1 MTEPLHERHLV
12 RWLLKTLQAAG
23 LHAEREHPI
32 APQQP
37 LRADLLLRGLK
48 QPGQCLCPPLAEA
61 FPAERW
67 LLELFVFRRPSGL
80 QLASTQ
86 SKAWELVR
94 QAAQSGA
101 SPEACRLGVLML
113 CWQQPLHES
122 LWPGDGQLLAPG
134 VWLWDRRWLG
144 LFLVHLP
151 ALPAEAGYSGLRLLH
166 TRSAGRLRALGVDG
180 TLEETVKVAAMG
192 ALKELA
198 RDLGDEELMRLS
210 TEELLRRGRQEGRA
224 EGIRIGE
231 QRGRT
236 EGIRIGEQRGI
247 RIGEQRG
254 RREALLELA
263 RQLLGEETVR
273 ALSEEQDLEALQ
285 RRLAELLQRR

>member
-12 RWLLKTLQAAG
+12 RWLLKTLRAAG
-23 LHAEREHPI
+23 LRAEREHPV

-37 LRADLLLRGLK
+37 LRADLLLEGLRR
-48 QPGQCLCPPLAEA
+48 PAQCLWPPLAEA

-67 LLELFVFRRPSGL
+67 LLELFVSRRPGGL

-94 QAAQSGA
+94 QAAQGGA
-101 SPEACRLGVLML
+101 SLNACRLGVLVL
-113 CWQQPLHES
+113 CWQQPPPEV
-122 LWPGDGQLLAPG
+122 LWPAGIEPLAPG
-134 VWLWDRRWLG
+134 VWHWDGGLVG
-144 LFLVHLP
+144 LFVVHLP
-151 ALPAEAGYSGLRLLH
+151 VLPDEPGYSGLRLLH
-166 TRSAGRLRALGVDG
+166 ARSAGRLRALGQDG

-210 TEELLRRGRQEGRA
+210 AEQLLQRGRQ

-231 QRGRT
+231 RRGRQ

-254 RREALLELA
+254 REALLALAERLLGPQEA
-263 RQLLGEETVR
+263 RQL
-273 ALSEEQDLEALQ
+273 AEEQDLEALQ
-285 RRLAELLQRR
+285 RRLTELLRKG

>member
-12 RWLLKTLQAAG
+12 RWLLKTLEAAG
-23 LHAEREHPI
+23 LKAEREQPI

-48 QPGQCLCPPLAEA
+48 QPSQCLWPLLAEA

-67 LLELFVFRRPSGL
+67 LLELFVSRRPGGP

-94 QAAQSGA
+94 QAAQGGA
-101 SPEACRLGVLML
+101 SPEACRVGVLML

-122 LWPGDGQLLAPG
+122 LWPGDGLPLAPG

-151 ALPAEAGYSGLRLLH
+151 ALPEEPGYSGLRLLYA
-166 TRSAGRLRALGVDG
+166 RSAGRLRALGADG

-198 RDLGDEELMRLS
+198 RDLGDEELVRLS
-210 TEELLRRGRQEGRA
+210 TEELLRRGRQEG
-224 EGIRIGE
+224 
-231 QRGRT
+231 
-236 EGIRIGEQRGI
+236 I

-254 RREALLELA
+254 RREALLALA
-263 RQLLGEETVR
+263 RQLLGEEAAR
-273 ALSEEQDLEALQ
+273 ALAEERDLEVLQ
-285 RRLAELLQRR
+285 RRLAELLQGR

>member
-23 LHAEREHPI
+23 LQAEREHPI

-48 QPGQCLCPPLAEA
+48 QPGQCLWPPLVEA

-67 LLELFVFRRPSGL
+67 LLELFVSRRPGGL

-94 QAAQSGA
+94 QAAQGGRA
-101 SPEACRLGVLML
+101 PAACRLGVLML
-113 CWQQPLHES
+113 CWQQPPPEA
-122 LWPGDGQLLAPG
+122 LWPAGLEPLAPG
-134 VWLWDRRWLG
+134 VWLWDGGLMG
-144 LFLVHLP
+144 LFVVHLP
-151 ALPAEAGYSGLRLLH
+151 ALPEESGYSGLRLLYE
-166 TRSAGRLRALGVDG
+166 RSAERLRALGQDG
-180 TLEETVKVAAMG
+180 TLEEAVKVAAMG

-210 TEELLRRGRQEGRA
+210 AEQLLQRGREEGRQQGRA

-231 QRGRT
+231 QRGL
-236 EGIRIGEQRGI
+236 QRG
-247 RIGEQRG
+247 
-254 RREALLELA
+254 REALLALA
-263 RQLLGEETVR
+263 EQLLGPDAADALAEER
-273 ALSEEQDLEALQ
+273 NLEVLR

>member
-1 MTEPLHERHLV
+1 MAVGV
-12 RWLLKTLQAAG
+12 R
-23 LHAEREHPI
+23 PI
-32 APQQP
+32 AVEGPWLVLTAHGGVAPPHRCFSIDSSERLALNRQP
-37 LRADLLLRGLK
+37 FAI
-48 QPGQCLCPPLAEA
+48 
-61 FPAERW
+61 FPSTSRVRT
-67 LLELFVFRRPSGL
+67 LELFVSRRPSGL

-94 QAAQSGA
+94 QAAQGGA

-122 LWPGDGQLLAPG
+122 MWPGDGQPLAPG

-151 ALPAEAGYSGLRLLH
+151 ALPKEPGYSGLRLLH
-166 TRSAGRLRALGVDG
+166 ARSAERLQALGQDG

-198 RDLGDEELMRLS
+198 RDLGDEQLVRLS
-210 TEELLRRGRQEGRA
+210 TEELLRRGRLEGR
-224 EGIRIGE
+224 R
-231 QRGRT
+231 

-254 RREALLELA
+254 REALLALA
-263 RQLLGEETVR
+263 EQLLGPDAARTL
-273 ALSEEQDLEALQ
+273 AEEQDLEALR
-285 RRLAELLQRR
+285 RRLTELLQRR

>member
-12 RWLLKTLQAAG
+12 RWLLKTFQAAG
-23 LHAEREHPI
+23 LKAEREQPI

-48 QPGQCLCPPLAEA
+48 QPGQCLWPPLAEA

-67 LLELFVFRRPSGL
+67 LLELFVSRRPGGP

-94 QAAQSGA
+94 QAAQGGA

-113 CWQQPLHES
+113 CWQQPLREE
-122 LWPGDGQLLAPG
+122 LRPAGLRPLAPG
-134 VWLWDRRWLG
+134 VWLWDGRLLG

-151 ALPAEAGYSGLRLLH
+151 ELPEEAGYSGLRLLYA
-166 TRSAGRLRALGVDG
+166 RSAGRLRALGVDG

-198 RDLGDEELMRLS
+198 RDLGDEELVRLS
-210 TEELLRRGRQEGRA
+210 TEELLRRGRQEGRR

-236 EGIRIGEQRGI
+236 EGI

-263 RQLLGEETVR
+263 RQLLGEETAR
-273 ALSEEQDLEALQ
+273 ALAEEPDLEALQ
-285 RRLAELLQRR
+285 RRLTELLQRR

>member
-23 LHAEREHPI
+23 LQADREQPI

-48 QPGQCLCPPLAEA
+48 QPGQCLWPPLAEA

-67 LLELFVFRRPSGL
+67 MLELFVSRRPGGL

-94 QAAQSGA
+94 QAAQGGA
-101 SPEACRLGVLML
+101 SPEDCRIGVLML
-113 CWQQPLHES
+113 CWQQPPPEA
-122 LWPGDGQLLAPG
+122 LWPAGIEPMAPG
-134 VWLWDRRWLG
+134 VWLWDGGLTG
-144 LFLVHLP
+144 LFVVHLP
-151 ALPAEAGYSGLRLLH
+151 SLPEEAGYSGLRLLYA
-166 TRSAGRLRALGVDG
+166 RSAGRLRALGQDG

-198 RDLGDEELMRLS
+198 RDLGDEELVRLS
-210 TEELLRRGRQEGRA
+210 TEELLLRGRQEGLQRGRA

-231 QRGRT
+231 ERG
-236 EGIRIGEQRGI
+236 
-247 RIGEQRG
+247 
-254 RREALLELA
+254 REALLALA
-263 RQLLGEETVR
+263 EQLLGPDAADALAEER
-273 ALSEEQDLEALQ
+273 NLEALR
-285 RRLAELLQRR
+285 RRLVELLQRR

>member
-23 LHAEREHPI
+23 LRAEREHPI

-48 QPGQCLCPPLAEA
+48 RPGQCLWPPLVEA

-67 LLELFVFRRPSGL
+67 LLELYVSRRPGEL

-94 QAAQSGA
+94 QEVHRGGDATRG
-101 SPEACRLGVLML
+101 RLGVLML
-113 CWQQPLHES
+113 CWQRPLHEA
-122 LWPGDGQLLAPG
+122 LRPAGATRLAPG
-134 VWLWDRRWLG
+134 VWLWDGRLVG
-144 LFLVHLP
+144 LFVVHLP
-151 ALPAEAGYSGLRLLH
+151 SVSADAGYSGLRLLYE
-166 TRSAGRLRALGVDG
+166 RSAGRLQALGADG

-198 RDLGDEELMRLS
+198 RDLGDEELLRLS
-210 TEELLRRGRQEGRA
+210 AEELLRRGRQEG
-224 EGIRIGE
+224 ERIGE
-231 QRGRT
+231 QRGR
-236 EGIRIGEQRGI
+236 
-247 RIGEQRG
+247 
-254 RREALLELA
+254 EALLALA
-263 RQLLGEETVR
+263 RQLLGDVAAR
-273 ALSEEQDLEALQ
+273 SLAEEQDLGRLQ
-285 RRLAELLQRR
+285 RRLAEELRKR